1 MSLAGTVDLD
11 AATRDIWDV
20 AVIGA
25 GVGGALAA
33 REIAKLG
40 SRVLLIDQSAF
51 PRQKTCGDCLNH
63 AALTVLERAGLGA
76 LPRRLGG
83 RAIHRLRLA
92 YGGMQAEFPLDEGIS
107 VSRAELDA
115 ALVGAAVESG
125 SDFLPE
131 TSAHLGASSYESRTL
146 MLRQKDRVASVQAR
160 AVVVAAGLGNSCIAR
175 SDEFIS
181 RRSRHTR
188 VGAGAITM
196 NYPGHYA
203 PGAIY
208 MSVGRR
214 GYVGA
219 VCIENGGL
227 NLAGAFDPEVL
238 HGRSPAA
245 AVAEILQEAGVPAI
259 PDLNELAWKGTPPL
273 TCRTFPLA
281 AERVFL
287 IGDAAGYIEPF
298 TGEGMAWALSSG
310 AAVAPIAARAAAE
323 WQPALIREWSKLFFR
338 IVRRRQW
345 ICRGMAA
352 TLRSR
357 WLSTG
362 AMRMCTWSPRFAA
375 PFIRW
380 VNQPG
385 FAG

>member
-1 MSLAGTVDLD
+1 MSLAGTINLD
-11 AATRDIWDV
+11 GAMCDIWDV

-25 GVGGALAA
+25 GVGGTLAA

-40 SRVLLIDQSAF
+40 PRVLLIDQSAF
-51 PRQKTCGDCLNH
+51 PRPKTCGDCLNH
-63 AALTVLERAGLGA
+63 AALAVLNRTGLGD
-76 LPRRLGG
+76 LPRYLGG
-83 RAIHRLRLA
+83 SPVTRMRLA
-92 YGGMQAEFPLDEGIS
+92 YGGMQAEFPLEEGVS
-107 VSRAELDA
+107 VSRAALDA
-115 ALVGAAVESG
+115 ALVQSAVEVG
-125 SDFLPE
+125 AEFLPE
-131 TSAHLGASSYESRTL
+131 TAAQLGESRRDSRTL
-146 MLRQKDRVASVQAR
+146 MLRQKDRTAAVQAR
-160 AVVVAAGLGNSCIAR
+160 VVVVAAGLGNSCIAR
-175 SDEFIS
+175 SNEFIS

-188 VGAGAITM
+188 VGAGATTM
-196 NYPGHYA
+196 NYPDHYA
-203 PGAIY
+203 PGAVY

-227 NLAGAFDPEVL
+227 NLAAAFDPEVL
-238 HGRSPAA
+238 HGRNP
-245 AVAEILQEAGVPAI
+245 AVAVEEILHEAGATPI
-259 PDLNELAWKGTPPL
+259 PGLDALAWKGTPPL

-287 IGDAAGYIEPF
+287 VGDAAGYIEPF

-310 AAVAPIAARAAAE
+310 AAVAPVAARAAAD
-323 WQPALIREWSKLFFR
+323 WQPALVREWSRLFSR

-345 ICRGMAA
+345 ICRGMAVV
-352 TLRSR
+352 LHSR

-362 AMRMCTWSPRFAA
+362 AMRMCTWSPRLAA

>member
-11 AATRDIWDV
+11 RATRDIWDV

-25 GVGGALAA
+25 GVAGALAA

-40 SRVLLIDQSAF
+40 PRVLLIDQSAF

-63 AALTVLERAGLGA
+63 AALAVLERVGLGQ
-76 LPRRLGG
+76 LPRQLGG
-83 RAIHRLRLA
+83 SAISRLRLA
-92 YGGMQAEFPLDEGIS
+92 HGGRRVEFPLAEGVS
-107 VSRAELDA
+107 VSRAALDA
-115 ALVGAAVESG
+115 ALVQSAVESRA
-125 SDFLPE
+125 DFLPE
-131 TSAHLGASSYESRTL
+131 TSVQLGDSSPECRSL
-146 MLRQKDRVASVQAR
+146 MLRQKDRVASVRAR
-160 AVVVAAGLGNSCIAR
+160 AVVIAAGLGNSCIAR

-238 HGRSPAA
+238 HGRSPAI
-245 AVAEILQEAGVPAI
+245 AVAEILHEAGVPPI
-259 PDLNELAWKGTPPL
+259 PDLDSLAWKGTPPL

-287 IGDAAGYIEPF
+287 VGDAAGYIEPF
-298 TGEGMAWALSSG
+298 TGEGMAWALASG
-310 AAVAPIAARAAAE
+310 AAVAPLAARAARG
-323 WQPALIREWSKLFFR
+323 WQPNLIREWSKLFFR

-345 ICRGMAA
+345 ICRGLSVV
-352 TLRSR
+352 LRSR

-362 AMRMCTWSPRFAA
+362 AMRMCTWSPRLAA

-380 VNQPG
+380 INQPG